1 MSNDVE
7 VFHVRKL
14 LVEGSQLVKVSSKQ
28 AESADVGR
36 NMPSG
41 AIRYNTSKEN
51 LISYSDIDHAR
62 PNPSYVDV
70 PEEKSNLDKM
80 CLVVQQKT
88 YRGRAHQ

>member
-41 AIRYNTSKEN
+41 AIRYDSSKEN

-70 PEEKSNLDKM
+70 PEEESDIDKPS
-80 CLVVQQKT
+80 LVQQRA
-88 YRGRAHQ
+88 YHGRAHR

>member
-7 VFHVRKL
+7 VFHVREL

-41 AIRYNTSKEN
+41 TSDTTPGK
-51 LISYSDIDHAR
+51 
-62 PNPSYVDV
+62 
-70 PEEKSNLDKM
+70 
-80 CLVVQQKT
+80 KT
-88 YRGRAHQ
+88 